1 MTLIR
6 RMHSLGRGEG
16 RVGWLSNS
24 KYMHWLQ
31 DELGLGSRW
40 EWKLC
45 PRAAPLSETGQ
56 ERPGK
61 GGGVPLKLS
70 LRDHVSVFT
79 ICSMGGLLPEK
90 KKGKKKTRRKET
102 EIIETERETTT
113 TTTNHHHHHQYGPQ
127 GISRDVMQSRWNAIL
142 RNPSPRESQGRN
154 ASLSPDFLRTSWHWL
169 QEARPVRTT
178 AWKGRSN
185 FPGGLQVPVG
195 ELSAT
200 PRLGPCPLG
209 PSEWRA
215 RVRGQ
220 MPGSPRLT
228 EGQAGGEKPVLNS
241 CSCQGVKKRESE
253 FRPQRKGKALEMGM
267 GRAVGGI
274 RKGAFVW
281 QGEVPGEKVGR
292 KLFGFSVCASDFRS
306 QRGAK
311 KEWLEEVIFANT
323 VNAMW
328 RKRKSWK
335 MSVSERRAGP
345 SNADSP
351 PSVCLSVSLHTRP
364 HGPGLP
370 QRSLWAS
377 TLTR

>member
-1 MTLIR
+1 M
-6 RMHSLGRGEG
+6 
-16 RVGWLSNS
+16 
-24 KYMHWLQ
+24 
-31 DELGLGSRW
+31 
-40 EWKLC
+40 
-45 PRAAPLSETGQ
+45 
-56 ERPGK
+56 
-61 GGGVPLKLS
+61 
-70 LRDHVSVFT
+70 
-79 ICSMGGLLPEK
+79 
-90 KKGKKKTRRKET
+90 
-102 EIIETERETTT
+102 
-113 TTTNHHHHHQYGPQ
+113 
-127 GISRDVMQSRWNAIL
+127 
-142 RNPSPRESQGRN
+142 
-154 ASLSPDFLRTSWHWL
+154 
-169 QEARPVRTT
+169 RTT

-220 MPGSPRLT
+220 MPGGPRLT
-228 EGQAGGEKPVLNS
+228 EGQAGGEKLVLNS

-311 KEWLEEVIFANT
+311 KRV
-323 VNAMW
+323 
-328 RKRKSWK
+328 
-335 MSVSERRAGP
+335 
-345 SNADSP
+345 
-351 PSVCLSVSLHTRP
+351 TR
-364 HGPGLP
+364 GSYLC
-370 QRSLWAS
+370 QYC
-377 TLTR
+377 